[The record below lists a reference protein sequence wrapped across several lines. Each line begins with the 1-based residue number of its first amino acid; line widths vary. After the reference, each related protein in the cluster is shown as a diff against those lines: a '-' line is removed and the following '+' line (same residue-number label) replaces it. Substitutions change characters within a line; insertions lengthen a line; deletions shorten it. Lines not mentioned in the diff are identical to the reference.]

1 MTFGLVHANYSFPKW
16 QAVKLTSF
24 YTLPESVQELWL
36 VDLVNFIQSTPN
48 NSSFLEKS
56 KKVWVIRSLKQ
67 ISIKVRECKYHAL
80 SQWTLNMNWSD
91 KKGKERNWHSC
102 FEINSVFWTSVQWYT
117 VFFLTC
123 QVFKTCFE
131 LSRVKLC
138 TIVPEK
144 KGIYHLPSIPCA
156 CLGVIASGL
165 RDENMNFT

>member
-1 MTFGLVHANYSFPKW
+1 MASCKTDFLLHPAGICSGALIGRFSK
-16 QAVKLTSF
+16 F
-24 YTLPESVQELWL
+24 YTVDPQWLKLFREIKKGLSYQEFEA
-36 VDLVNFIQSTPN
+36 N
-48 NSSFLEKS
+48 KH
-56 KKVWVIRSLKQ
+56 KK
-67 ISIKVRECKYHAL
+67 KVRECKYHAL